1 VNDGVVAGCYLVT
14 LREVVTYLPINYSL
28 LSVPTALMIF
38 TRTRWE
44 KKCDFRHSTTCI
56 PQCSAFL

>member
-44 KKCDFRHSTTCI
+44 KSVISGIAQHVSHNAVLF
-56 PQCSAFL
+56 